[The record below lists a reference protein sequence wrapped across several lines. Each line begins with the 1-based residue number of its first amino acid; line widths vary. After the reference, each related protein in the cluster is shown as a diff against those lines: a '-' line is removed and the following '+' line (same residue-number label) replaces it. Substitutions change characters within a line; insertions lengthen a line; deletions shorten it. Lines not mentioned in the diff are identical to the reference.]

1 VVVVAAIVV
10 DVVEVLLVVDVTATV
25 VADALVT
32 AMAVVDVVDAVRR
45 QFASSPVRFIHVE
58 VFQDNDPATGYNRW
72 MKQWGLR
79 SEPWTFVVG
88 RDGRVKAKFEGSGS
102 ASELAAAVRRASL

>member
-1 VVVVAAIVV
+1 LLRYSVAGTLAEHRPFVV
-10 DVVEVLLVVDVTATV
+10 TFATPKFC
-25 VADALVT
+25 T
-32 AMAVVDVVDAVRR
+32 SRTCGPVVDVVDAVRR

-58 VFQDNDPATGYNRW
+58 VFQDNDPAKGYNRW

-88 RDGRVKAKFEGSGS
+88 RDGRVKAKFEGSVS